1 MKKKLLALITCLLFV
16 TAFAAGCGS
25 SDNKNPADNNAGGEK
40 TKIVVGATAKPHAEI
55 LEIVKPV
62 LAKENVD
69 LEIKVFTDYVQ
80 LNPALNEKQI
90 DANFFQHIYYLNDY
104 NKSNKTDLAWT
115 VRVHKEPM
123 GVYSKKITQLDE
135 LKSGA
140 VVGIPNDTTNG
151 GRALKV
157 LESANLIKL
166 KEGAGV
172 TATDKDIIENPK
184 NIKIKMMD
192 ASMLPRSLEDLD
204 ACVVNGNYAIEAN
217 LDPAKD
223 AIFSEDP
230 NSTFAADL
238 DNVLVVKAENKD
250 NPAIKKLNAALQSP
264 EVKKFLEEKYKGAC
278 VPAF

>member
-1 MKKKLLALITCLLFV
+1 MKKKLLVLITCLLFV
-16 TAFAAGCGS
+16 TVLAAGCGS
-25 SDNKNPADNNAGGEK
+25 SDNKNPADNAAGEK

-123 GVYSKKITQLDE
+123 GVYSKKITNLDE

-140 VVGIPNDTTNG
+140 LVGIPNDTTNG

-223 AIFSEDP
+223 AIFTEDP

-250 NPAIKKLNAALQSP
+250 KAAIKKLNAALQSP